1 MAGSVRI
8 HQKKRIRLHGLTFK
22 QLQMVKIGRVGL
34 AEIKRRIAAA
44 QGSNDEPAKPL
55 KDVSYKLQ
63 KKRKGLPAVRDLHF
77 SGEMMKNLTLR
88 TVSEKAAKAAF
99 TSRKA
104 RSKANANQNIEPFV
118 VFSPK
123 NEEVIREATEKE
135 LRENAKTLIV
145 EQWLSGKP

>member
-1 MAGSVRI
+1 MASVRI

-34 AEIKRRIAAA
+34 AEVKRRIAAA
-44 QGSNDEPAKPL
+44 QGPDDGPTKPL
-55 KDVSYKLQ
+55 KDISYKKQKRRAGLQ
-63 KKRKGLPAVRDLHF
+63 PVRDLHF

-99 TSRKA
+99 TSRKQRQKA
-104 RSKANANQNIEPFV
+104 RANQNIEPFV

-123 NEEVIREATEKE
+123 NAAVVRDATEKE
-135 LRENAKTLIV
+135 LRANAKTLV
-145 EQWLSGKP
+145 LESWLSGTS